1 MANHPN
7 HHNSTIDP
15 NSGFCSQTKIYHSL
29 RPTTP
34 LPPLTTPLSITDYLF
49 PHLNSSPPPPT
60 TTTAAAAALIDSTT
74 RRRIS
79 FPDFARRIQTLTS
92 SLQNRL
98 HLSKGD
104 TAFILSPNSLHIP
117 ILHFS
122 LISLG
127 VVVSPSNPSSTKPE
141 ISRQIHLSKPVIA
154 FATSETAA
162 KIPSLRYGT
171 VLLDSPEFESLMTRP
186 TTGDNNNKQRVTVN
200 QSDTATILYSSGT
213 TGRVKGV
220 ELTHRNWI
228 SVMAGVFA
236 ARELRSSPAVTLCT
250 VPFFHVY
257 GMGLFMRE
265 LAMGHSVVVSTGP
278 RFDLTAVMRAIE
290 EFRVTHV
297 ALAPPVAVAMTKGN
311 VMDGYDLRSL
321 EVVAC
326 GGASLQRSVI
336 VKFTERFPNLQFAQ
350 AYGLTES
357 TGRVFG
363 TVGLKECG
371 VVGATGK
378 LFSNSEAKIV
388 DPDTGIALPPMMPGE
403 LWLRGSSIMK
413 GYVGDAAATAE
424 ILGLDG
430 WLRTGD
436 LCYFDNEGFLFFLER
451 IKELIKYKGYQ
462 VAPAELEY
470 LLHSHPDVADVAVAP
485 YPDEEVGQLPM
496 AFIVRRNGS
505 TIDEPQIMDFVAK
518 QVAPY
523 KRIRRVMFVDM
534 IPKNA
539 PGKVLRKELIKL
551 ALSKANSK
559 L

>member
-1 MANHPN
+1 MANHR
-7 HHNSTIDP
+7 NSTIDP

-29 RPTTP
+29 RPITP

-49 PHLNSSPPPPT
+49 PDLNSSPPPPT
-60 TTTAAAAALIDSTT
+60 TAAAAALIDATT

-79 FPDFARRIQTLTS
+79 FSDFARRIQTLTS

-122 LISLG
+122 LLSLG
-127 VVVSPSNPSSTKPE
+127 VVVSPSNPASTKPE
-141 ISRQIHLSKPVIA
+141 IARQIHLIKPVIA

-171 VLLDSPEFESLMTRP
+171 VLLESPEFESLMTRP
-186 TTGDNNNKQRVTVN
+186 TTGDNNKQRVTVN

-228 SVMAGVFA
+228 SVVAGVFTE
-236 ARELRSSPAVTLCT
+236 RELRSSPAVTLCP

-265 LAMGHSVVVSTGP
+265 LAMGHSVVVCTGA

-297 ALAPPVAVAMTKGN
+297 ALAPPIAVAMAKGN

-326 GGASLQRSVI
+326 GGAPLQRSVL
-336 VKFTERFPNLQFAQ
+336 VKFKERFPNLQLAQ
-350 AYGLTES
+350 AYGLTEV
-357 TGRVFG
+357 TGRVIG

-378 LFSNSEAKIV
+378 LLSNSEAKIV
-388 DPDTGIALPPMMPGE
+388 DPDTGIGLPPMMPGE
-403 LWLRGSSIMK
+403 LWLRGPSVMK
-413 GYVGDAAATAE
+413 GYVGDAAATTE
-424 ILGLDG
+424 ILGSDG

-436 LCYFDNEGFLFFLER
+436 LCYFDNEGFLFFVER

-470 LLHSHPDVADVAVAP
+470 LLHSHPEVSDVAVAP

-496 AFIVRRNGS
+496 AFIVRHNGS

-551 ALSKANSK
+551 ALSKATSK

>member
-1 MANHPN
+1 MTCDFSQSSFPLRLLPFQAIPKMAN

-49 PHLNSSPPPPT
+49 PDLNSSPPPT
-60 TTTAAAAALIDSTT
+60 IAAALIDATT

-79 FPDFARRIQTLTS
+79 FSDFARRIQTLTS

-122 LISLG
+122 LLSLG

-141 ISRQIHLSKPVIA
+141 ISRQIHLSKPVVA

-186 TTGDNNNKQRVTVN
+186 TTGDNNKQRVTVN

-228 SVMAGVFA
+228 SVVAGVFA
-236 ARELRSSPAVTLCT
+236 ARELRSSPAVALCT

-265 LAMGHSVVVSTGP
+265 LAMGHSVVVCTGP

-297 ALAPPVAVAMTKGN
+297 ALAPPIIVAMTKGN
-311 VMDGYDLRSL
+311 LMDGYDLRSL

-326 GGASLQRSVI
+326 GGAPLQRSVL
-336 VKFTERFPNLQFAQ
+336 VKFKERFPNLQLAQ
-350 AYGLTES
+350 VS
-357 TGRVFG
+357 
-363 TVGLKECG
+363 
-371 VVGATGK
+371 
-378 LFSNSEAKIV
+378 
-388 DPDTGIALPPMMPGE
+388 
-403 LWLRGSSIMK
+403 
-413 GYVGDAAATAE
+413 
-424 ILGLDG
+424 
-430 WLRTGD
+430 
-436 LCYFDNEGFLFFLER
+436 
-451 IKELIKYKGYQ
+451 
-462 VAPAELEY
+462 
-470 LLHSHPDVADVAVAP
+470 
-485 YPDEEVGQLPM
+485 
-496 AFIVRRNGS
+496 
-505 TIDEPQIMDFVAK
+505 
-518 QVAPY
+518 
-523 KRIRRVMFVDM
+523 
-534 IPKNA
+534 
-539 PGKVLRKELIKL
+539 
-551 ALSKANSK
+551 
-559 L
+559 